1 MYLWYLLY
9 IFQDNPER
17 IVTTEKVFW
26 LSGLYSVCPLVIMVI
41 SYSLICYKIKL
52 SNNSLLCQETKT
64 FNKHKSEV
72 RFTRMIGIIFSNY
85 ILFTFVPAVILV
97 FR

>member
-1 MYLWYLLY
+1 MNPPARVLGVQCGAISMSFLY
-9 IFQDNPER
+9 ILQDNPER

-52 SNNSLLCQETKT
+52 SNNTLLFQETKT

-72 RFTRMIGIIFSNY
+72 SISIKNVAYIF
-85 ILFTFVPAVILV
+85 
-97 FR
+97 

>member
-1 MYLWYLLY
+1 
-9 IFQDNPER
+9 
-17 IVTTEKVFW
+17 
-26 LSGLYSVCPLVIMVI
+26 MVI

-52 SNNSLLCQETKT
+52 SNNTLLFQETKT
-64 FNKHKSEV
+64 FNKHKSEVSICIKNVAYILGKCILQV